1 MKKNFLISSGGS
13 GGHIIPATILYDHLS
28 EKYNVIIST
37 DRRGLDYFDLN
48 KYSHEIIDTPR
59 LKNLFLFPFYFF
71 VIFYLTIKSFIL
83 LKKKRIDK
91 IFSIGG
97 YMSIPLIFAARLLN
111 LEIYLLEPNL
121 VIGRANSFF
130 LKFCKKI
137 FCYSNEVKN
146 FPQKFKDKKIII
158 NPLIKKSLYN
168 FKISPEKNE
177 KFTIL
182 IVGGSQSASIFDKN
196 FKNSIVNISKRNF
209 IKIIQQTNQK
219 NISLLREFYTN
230 NNIEN
235 KIYYF
240 DNNFESYI
248 SQSDLCISRG
258 GATTLA
264 ELSFLNVPFLIVPLP
279 TSKDNHQLENA
290 KFYKNKNCCWILEQ
304 SFFEEKIENFIN
316 EILSDKTDFFNK
328 KENLKRL
335 NYQNTWNNVNQ
346 KILSEINED

>member
-1 MKKNFLISSGGS
+1 MSLPLILAARILKLEIFLI
-13 GGHIIPATILYDHLS
+13 
-28 EKYNVIIST
+28 
-37 DRRGLDYFDLN
+37 
-48 KYSHEIIDTPR
+48 
-59 LKNLFLFPFYFF
+59 
-71 VIFYLTIKSFIL
+71 
-83 LKKKRIDK
+83 
-91 IFSIGG
+91 
-97 YMSIPLIFAARLLN
+97 
-111 LEIYLLEPNL
+111 EPNQVL
-121 VIGRANSFF
+121 GRANKFF
-130 LKFCKKI
+130 LNACKKI
-137 FCYSNEVKN
+137 FCYTDKLKN
-146 FPQKFKDKKIII
+146 FPEKFKDKIMII
-158 NPLIKKSLYN
+158 NPLVKKQIYDLDIQK
-168 FKISPEKNE
+168 KINK

-196 FKNSIVNISKRNF
+196 LKNSIVNISKRNF
-209 IKIIQQTNQK
+209 IKIIQQTNKK
-219 NISLLREFYTN
+219 NISPLREFYTN